1 MVRGSKEG
9 RQISMVQTDTVI
21 RELIERAINAASVML
36 PDKNVLM
43 IRIMNSNT
51 VMVNNHVFTN
61 IKSSNR
67 TKEKYGVYLY
77 FNENYIVY
85 LDEDEKEC
93 KKASFKLIN
102 KMISAFVNEFNISS
116 YPIDISVG
124 YEDLM
129 DGVISDGNNSANICE
144 LHMPSETNQFK
155 LEDLKVYETGW
166 KVRVWKEQ

>member
-1 MVRGSKEG
+1 MVRDSKEG

-21 RELIERAINAASVML
+21 RELIERTINAASVML
-36 PDKNVLM
+36 PDKNVL
-43 IRIMNSNT
+43 IVRIMDSNT

-67 TKEKYGVYLY
+67 TKDRYGVYLY
-77 FNENYIVY
+77 FNETYIVY
-85 LDEDEKEC
+85 LNEDEDECKE
-93 KKASFKLIN
+93 ASLKLIN

-129 DGVISDGNNSANICE
+129 DGVISDGNNSINICE
-144 LHMPSETNQFK
+144 LHMPSETKQFK

-166 KVRVWKEQ
+166 KVRAWEEQ

>member
-1 MVRGSKEG
+1 
-9 RQISMVQTDTVI
+9 MVQTDTVI
-21 RELIERAINAASVML
+21 RELIERTINAASVML
-36 PDKNVLM
+36 PDKNVL
-43 IRIMNSNT
+43 IVRIMDSNT

-67 TKEKYGVYLY
+67 TKDRYGVYLY
-77 FNENYIVY
+77 FNETYIVY
-85 LDEDEKEC
+85 LNEDEDECKE
-93 KKASFKLIN
+93 ASLKLIN

-129 DGVISDGNNSANICE
+129 DGVISDGNNSINICE
-144 LHMPSETNQFK
+144 LHMPSETKQFK

-166 KVRVWKEQ
+166 KVRAWEEQ

>member
-1 MVRGSKEG
+1 
-9 RQISMVQTDTVI
+9 MVQTDTVI

-36 PDKNVLM
+36 PDKNVL
-43 IRIMNSNT
+43 IVRIMDSNT

-67 TKEKYGVYLY
+67 TKDKYGVYLY
-77 FNENYIVY
+77 FNETYIVY
-85 LDEDEKEC
+85 LNEDEDGCKE
-93 KKASFKLIN
+93 ASLKLIN

-129 DGVISDGNNSANICE
+129 DGIISDGNNSANICE
-144 LHMPSETNQFK
+144 LHIPSETKQFK
-155 LEDLKVYETGW
+155 LKDLKVYETGW
-166 KVRVWKEQ
+166 RVKVWEEQ

>member
-1 MVRGSKEG
+1 
-9 RQISMVQTDTVI
+9 MVQTDTVI

-36 PDKNVLM
+36 PDKNVLTV
-43 IRIMNSNT
+43 RITDSNT

-67 TKEKYGVYLY
+67 TKDKYGVYLY

-85 LDEDEKEC
+85 LNEDEEEC

-102 KMISAFVNEFNISS
+102 KMMSAFVNEFGISS

-129 DGVISDGNNSANICE
+129 DGVISDGNNSINICE
-144 LHMPSETNQFK
+144 LNAPRETKQFK
-155 LEDLKVYETGW
+155 LEDLEVYETGW
-166 KVRVWKEQ
+166 RAKVWEEQ

>member
-1 MVRGSKEG
+1 
-9 RQISMVQTDTVI
+9 MVQTDTVI
-21 RELIERAINAASVML
+21 RELIERAVNAASVML
-36 PDKNVLM
+36 PDKNVLTV
-43 IRIMNSNT
+43 RIMDSNT

-67 TKEKYGVYLY
+67 TKEKYGVYMY

-85 LDEDEKEC
+85 LNEDEDGCKE
-93 KKASFKLIN
+93 ASLKLIN
-102 KMISAFVNEFNISS
+102 KTVSAFVNEFHISS

-129 DGVISDGNNSANICE
+129 DGIISDGNNSANICE
-144 LHMPSETNQFK
+144 LHIPSETRHFK

-166 KVRVWKEQ
+166 RVRVWKEQ